1 MLKLLNNIRL
11 GDRYVSAKNKR
22 SKIIVIDKK
31 IPMIVFQFLSNKKV
45 SRLDIQDFCE
55 KYQKIA

>member
-1 MLKLLNNIRL
+1 MLSPLETIRL
-11 GDRYVSAKNKR
+11 GDKLVSIKNK
-22 SKIIVIDKK
+22 KKEVVVIDKK
-31 IPMIVFQFLSNKKV
+31 IRTIVFQHTSNKKV